1 MILINID
8 SLSTTELQYIA
19 QQEGFE
25 NWSTLDR
32 DELIEELEDAYEDQD
47 DTRLDPNVKT
57 SVVRK
62 RFCNALTD
70 YRGTQQDI
78 NGLPGVEDLPD
89 TYAETSIHLLL
100 RDPEWAYAYWSIAPT
115 TRSSLFGENEIQK
128 GDLFLR
134 ITTIRCKD
142 KDKKTFDINIGI
154 EDTQWN
160 INLSDMGCSYSVALC
175 FKDRKGTITSLAES
189 KSVETFFPYWADHYD
204 EIAMNR
210 KLFNIHFSSVV
221 TKEGEVADNVI
232 LREIAQTLSKGVL

>member
-19 QQEGFE
+19 KQEGFE
-25 NWSTLDR
+25 NWQSLDR
-32 DELIEELEDAYEDQD
+32 AELIEELEDTYDDQVD
-47 DTRLDPNVKT
+47 DRLSSGVKA

-70 YRGTQQDI
+70 YRGTQQ
-78 NGLPGVEDLPD
+78 NVSGLPGVEELPEN
-89 TYAETSIHLLL
+89 YAETSIHLLL
-100 RDPEWAYAYWSIAPT
+100 RDPEWAYAYWSISPVNKA
-115 TRSSLFGENEIQK
+115 LIYGEDEVKK
-128 GDLFLR
+128 GELFLR
-134 ITTIRCKD
+134 VSKTHCNCKEIR
-142 KDKKTFDINIGI
+142 TFDIGISI
-154 EDTQWN
+154 EDNQWN

-189 KSVETFFPYWADHYD
+189 KTIETFAPYWADHYD
-204 EIAMNR
+204 EIAMDR

-221 TKEGEVADNVI
+221 TKEGEVADNAI